1 MKNRKTLF
9 EREEDLE
16 IPQQKRII
24 KKMRTESEYKVKKRK
39 QKKRLCVR
47 KSIIQSLLFIVN
59 NASL

>member
-16 IPQQKRII
+16 IPQQKRTI

-39 QKKRLCVR
+39 QKRGYV
-47 KSIIQSLLFIVN
+47 
-59 NASL
+59 